1 MSQDRNNFKAGL
13 FVLAGI
19 VVAFVVI
26 IVLADFDRLLTPM
39 QTIETRFTLSD
50 GLKGLKNGAAVT
62 IGGVANGSVTD
73 IADELNEHGVVIAQV
88 VRFTIPAKYK
98 IYENAHLELNVPTIG
113 TNTKLNVRGFGG
125 PLDTATPHGKGWEYE
140 FGVDP
145 PIPGGLATSEMVKG
159 FISELGI
166 KDEQRLRLQNIIKNV
181 DLLISEI
188 SDKRTPL
195 AEVITNVQ
203 SITGGL
209 REDMPA
215 IREKI
220 KTALTH
226 ADEAIVSAKDML
238 EENRPALK
246 KTVDQAHGALTD
258 VREVIGENR
267 ENVKTALASTRDTMA
282 NAKDITTT
290 VKEQTIAKVHKALD
304 TANEAV
310 VNIKQTTEDLK
321 GFVTTQRPV
330 LERTVAN
337 ARLVSDQLKLA
348 AIEIRRSPWRLLY
361 KPTDRELET
370 DNLYDA
376 ARSFALAASTL
387 QNTADALDALSKAN
401 NGQLEKD
408 DPNLRLILD
417 NLHQT
422 FEKFGSAEK
431 TFWNALDS
439 TPQTGKNAQPVSE
452 K

>member
-13 FVLAGI
+13 FVLAGL

-26 IVLADFDRLLTPM
+26 VILADFDRLLTPM

-50 GLKGLKNGAAVT
+50 GLKGLKKGAGVT
-62 IGGVANGSVTD
+62 IGGVSNGAVTT
-73 IADELNEHGVVIAQV
+73 IEDELNEHGVVVAKI
-88 VRFTIPAKYK
+88 VRFTIPESYK
-98 IYENAHLELNVPTIG
+98 VYENAHLELNVPTIG

-125 PLDTATPHGKGWEYE
+125 PVDTAEPHGKGWEYE

-159 FISELGI
+159 FVAELGI
-166 KDEQRLRLQNIIKNV
+166 EDEQRRRLQNIIKNIDMLV
-181 DLLISEI
+181 SEI
-188 SDKRTPL
+188 SDKRVPL

-203 SITGGL
+203 SITAGL
-209 REDMPA
+209 REDMPG
-215 IREKI
+215 IQEKI
-220 KTALTH
+220 KTALAH
-226 ADEAIVSAKDML
+226 ADEAIVSAKGML
-238 EENRPALK
+238 EENRPAIK

-258 VREVIGENR
+258 VRDVIGENR
-267 ENVKTALASTRDTMA
+267 ENVKVALAGARDTMT

-290 VKEQTIAKVHKALD
+290 VKQETITKVHKALD

-310 VNIKQTTEDLK
+310 ANIKQTTEDLK

-387 QNTADALDALSKAN
+387 QSTADALEALTKAN
-401 NGQLEKD
+401 GGQLEKD

-417 NLHQT
+417 KLHQT
-422 FEKFGSAEK
+422 FEKFGSAEQS
-431 TFWNALDS
+431 FWDALGAKPS
-439 TPQTGKNAQPVSE
+439 TGGKAQSVSE